1 MAAWKTLDHQSL
13 IEFVGS
19 LIKGAGITDQQISQA
34 LPSDRPTT
42 CRFKAT
48 RGNGEICGQQSV
60 VPYGFCTKHKS
71 SVQGKQAKELFEK
84 QQEDKAKQAEK
95 ATVPAPPQEK
105 KQTTVSIR
113 KNAFGNWQHTET
125 GIIFRNHDKK
135 ASGIQNS
142 KGEITPLTKE
152 AVQYCEKRGWNYVS
166 PKSEDEETEDSEEE
180 EDSEEQEEGDS
191 EEGEESAE
199 EEEEES
205 AEEETEEEIPEED
218 D

>member
-13 IEFVGS
+13 IEFVGQ
-19 LIKGAGITDQQISQA
+19 LIKDAAITEQQISRA
-34 LPSDRPTT
+34 LPSDRPST

-84 QQEDKAKQAEK
+84 QQEEKAKQPEK
-95 ATVPAPPQEK
+95 EPAPPAPAQEK
-105 KQTTVSIR
+105 KQATTIR
-113 KNAFGNWQHTET
+113 KNAYGNWQHSET

-142 KGEITPLTKE
+142 KGDISPLTKE
-152 AVQYCEKRGWNYVS
+152 TIQYCEKRGWSYVA
-166 PKSEDEETEDSEEE
+166 PKV
-180 EDSEEQEEGDS
+180 
-191 EEGEESAE
+191 
-199 EEEEES
+199 
-205 AEEETEEEIPEED
+205 EEETEEEETEDDEESAEEGEESEEDETEEENDEEEEGEQDEEEDTPEED

>member
-13 IEFVGS
+13 IEFVGQ
-19 LIKGAGITDQQISQA
+19 LIKEVGITEQQLSHA
-34 LPSDRPTT
+34 LPSDRPST

-84 QQEDKAKQAEK
+84 QQEEKAKQAEK
-95 ATVPAPPQEK
+95 VSAPPASVQEK
-105 KQTTVSIR
+105 KQTTTISIR
-113 KNAFGNWQHTET
+113 KNAFGNWQHSET

-152 AVQYCEKRGWNYVS
+152 AVQYCEKRGWSYVS
-166 PKSEDEETEDSEEE
+166 PEVEEDTDEDEETAEDESAEEEDSEEE
-180 EDSEEQEEGDS
+180 EEEDDD
-191 EEGEESAE
+191 E
-199 EEEEES
+199 EEEEQ
-205 AEEETEEEIPEED
+205 EETEEEILEED